1 VIVPHHITVLISGTN
16 ALNNRLFKQLA
27 ELQGSTTIITDD
39 RGEGLQAAIKNTPD
53 LIIVDAMGCH
63 GFELARL
70 LKRNQ
75 CTRDIPLI
83 VVSSHDERAIIA
95 AGFDEYDVFVA
106 KPIRLLDFLN
116 LIDRFLLSPT

>member
-1 VIVPHHITVLISGTN
+1 MN
-16 ALNNRLFKQLA
+16 ELNNRLFKQLA

-63 GFELARL
+63 RFELARL

-95 AGFDEYDVFVA
+95 AGFDAYDVFVA